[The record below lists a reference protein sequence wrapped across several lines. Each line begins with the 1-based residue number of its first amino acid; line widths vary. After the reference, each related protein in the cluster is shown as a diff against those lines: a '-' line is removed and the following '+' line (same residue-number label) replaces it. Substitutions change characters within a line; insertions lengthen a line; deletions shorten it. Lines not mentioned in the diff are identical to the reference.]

1 MTGTI
6 DDWLSNPAPPPK
18 AVGAPAHKP
27 RKAPTRPASKAESA
41 KPALRPLDKLA
52 ADLDAAPVAAAPPG
66 EGLDPPDDRPDDP
79 RPDDAGAP
87 PPPPPPKEK
96 RPRGEIWK
104 GCPVRPLGVNGAF
117 SYYLDVHG
125 QMRPVA
131 KHDAQSIMHLFGSR
145 IPALCWAFPQFDKDG
160 NRKPHRFDQ
169 TSAAMD
175 MMAACSEKGLFDPD
189 GSVRGVGAWRDD
201 DGNLIYHTGDKLLLA
216 TGDSD
221 PMTHQSRIYP
231 AYPPIPHPAP
241 SDRIT
246 DPVPQILD
254 QLGTWNWD
262 RPDIDPQLCLGMV
275 GVQML
280 GGALD
285 WRPTFWATG
294 PRAAGKSSF
303 QKLIEYLH
311 GPKGLIQSS
320 DATKSG
326 VTSRLGHSSLPV
338 ALDELEPGDEGSG
351 KEKAIIDLARIAS
364 SGGQWFRGTSDQ
376 KGASGNVYS
385 TFFFSS
391 ILIPG
396 AMSAADL
403 SRLIIL
409 SMHAFPE
416 GTPTPPPLRADTW
429 RRRGASLKRILM
441 TRWKTWPDRLDLWR
455 DAFAQHKIGGRNG
468 DNWATVMAMADMAQN
483 DALPD
488 ADVLNGWT
496 AKVARHIKADLG
508 ELGTD
513 ADGLITHLLSQKF
526 EPTKGRDAYTIA
538 QWLMVAGQMP
548 HAPLIFGSS
557 EGTDHS
563 PEALEARAKLANA
576 KLAQIGLR
584 VTVTD
589 SAASLFIA
597 NKPIQGLKDL
607 FERTPWANGAWK
619 QSAARVKGATTF
631 DGVRTLAGITSR
643 GIEIPFASIPGLA
656 VFPMDRSTRSIEAAS
671 VPMPEDMEDFA

>member
-1 MTGTI
+1 MTGTN
-6 DDWLSNPAPPPK
+6 DDWLPD
-18 AVGAPAHKP
+18 P
-27 RKAPTRPASKAESA
+27 RPGQ
-41 KPALRPLDKLA
+41 PLAQLA
-52 ADLDAAPVAAAPPG
+52 AQLDAAPVAGAPDAPPG
-66 EGLDPPDDRPDDP
+66 EGLGPPEDP
-79 RPDDAGAP
+79 RPAEDAP
-87 PPPPPPKEK
+87 PPPPPAGREK
-96 RPRGEIWK
+96 RPKGEIWK
-104 GCPVRPLGVNGAF
+104 GCPVRPLGVNGNF
-117 SYYLDVHG
+117 SFYLDVHG
-125 QMRPVA
+125 QMRAVA

-145 IPALCWAFPQFDKDG
+145 IPALCWAFPQYDKDG

-175 MMAACSEKGLFDPD
+175 MMQACSENGLFDPD

-201 DGNLIYHTGDKLLLA
+201 DDRLIYHTGDRLLLPDGE
-216 TGDSD
+216 TE
-221 PMTHQSRIYP
+221 PMTHQGRIYP

-241 SDRIT
+241 AGKGS
-246 DPVPQILD
+246 DPVPPIIE
-254 QLGTWNWD
+254 QLGTWNWA
-262 RPDIDPQLCLGMV
+262 RPEIDPYVSLGMIC
-275 GVQML
+275 VQMM

-311 GPKGLIQSS
+311 GPKGLVQSS

-326 VTSRLGHSSLPV
+326 ITARLGHSSLPV
-338 ALDELEPGDEGSG
+338 AIDELEPGDEGTG

-364 SGGQWFRGTSDQ
+364 SGGQWFRGTADQ

-429 RRRGASLKRILM
+429 RKRGAALKRILM
-441 TRWKTWPDRLDLWR
+441 SRWKTWPERLELWR
-455 DAFAQHKIGGRNG
+455 EAFAQHKIGGRNG

-483 DALPD
+483 EALPD
-488 ADVLNGWT
+488 RDVMDGWT
-496 AKVARHIKADLG
+496 AKVAKHIKADLG

-513 ADGLITHLLSQKF
+513 ADGLITHLLTQKF
-526 EPTKGRDAYTIA
+526 EPTKGREAYTVA

-576 KLAQIGLR
+576 KLATIGLR

-589 SAASLFIA
+589 GGASLFIA

-607 FERTPWANGAWK
+607 FERTAWANGAWK
-619 QSAARVKGATTF
+619 QSAARIKGATTF

-643 GIEIPFASIPGLA
+643 GIEIPFASMPGLA
-656 VFPMDRSTRSIEAAS
+656 PVAMDRSTRAIEVAS
-671 VPMPEDMEDFA
+671 VPMPADMEDFA

>member
-1 MTGTI
+1 MPSN
-6 DDWLSNPAPPPK
+6 DDWLPEPQ
-18 AVGAPAHKP
+18 
-27 RKAPTRPASKAESA
+27 
-41 KPALRPLDKLA
+41 PLQQLA
-52 ADLDAAPVAAAPPG
+52 AQLDAAPVAAAPPG
-66 EGLDPPDDRPDDP
+66 EGLDPPDDQPEYP

-104 GCPVRPLGVNGAF
+104 SCPVRPLGVNGAF

-216 TGDSD
+216 TGDSE

-241 SDRIT
+241 ADRIT

-294 PRAAGKSSF
+294 PRAAGKSTF

-311 GPKGLIQSS
+311 GPKGLVQSS

-326 VTSRLGHSSLPV
+326 ITSRLGHSSLPV

-351 KEKAIIDLARIAS
+351 KEKFIIDLARIAS

-416 GTPTPPPLRADTW
+416 GTPTPPPLRAETW
-429 RRRGASLKRILM
+429 RKRGAALKRTLM

-483 DALPD
+483 EALPD

-496 AKVARHIKADLG
+496 AKVARHIKADLS

-513 ADGLITHLLSQKF
+513 ADAFVTHLLSQRF
-526 EPTKGRDAYTIA
+526 EPFKGKQAYTIA
-538 QWLMVAGQMP
+538 QWLMVAAASP
-548 HAPLIFGSS
+548 HAPPIFGGDSHDRS
-557 EGTDHS
+557 AD
-563 PEALEARAKLANA
+563 ALETYAKQANTQ
-576 KLAQIGLR
+576 LGSIGLR
-584 VTVTD
+584 VSPGDDGEPV
-589 SAASLFIA
+589 LFIA
-597 NKPIQGLKDL
+597 NNPIQGLKDL
-607 FERTPWANGAWK
+607 FERTPWANTAWK
-619 QSAARVKGATTF
+619 QSAGRIKGAEKRDT
-631 DGVRTLAGITSR
+631 VCTLNGIRSR
-643 GIEIPFASIPGLA
+643 GTWVPMSSLPGLLA
-656 VFPMDRSTRSIEAAS
+656 VAMDQDARAQQAAA